1 MASQVVKDRAVT
13 IRRACWLFS
22 ISQTC
27 YRYQPKLSDENAWI
41 ADWLLR
47 LAYTHR
53 TWGFGLC
60 FLWLR
65 NVKGKRYNHKRV
77 YRIYRELE
85 LNLRIKPKRR
95 MKRDKP
101 EALAVPQQINEV
113 WSMDFM
119 HEALSDGRSFRTFN
133 VIDDFNREGLGIEVD
148 LSLPSARIIRALEHI
163 IEWRGKPKA
172 LRLDNGPEHI
182 SHEFRQWAE
191 SQGIELRFI
200 QPGKPAQNAYVE
212 RFNRTVRHEW
222 LDQTIFQSIAH
233 AQETAT
239 QWLWLYNTERPNTA
253 IGGVTPY
260 QKLAMVA

>member
-1 MASQVVKDRAVT
+1 MTQA
-13 IRRACWLFS
+13 
-22 ISQTC
+22 
-27 YRYQPKLSDENAWI
+27 
-41 ADWLLR
+41 
-47 LAYTHR
+47 
-53 TWGFGLC
+53 
-60 FLWLR
+60 
-65 NVKGKRYNHKRV
+65 
-77 YRIYRELE
+77 
-85 LNLRIKPKRR
+85 
-95 MKRDKP
+95 
-101 EALAVPQQINEV
+101 
-113 WSMDFM
+113 
-119 HEALSDGRSFRTFN
+119 
-133 VIDDFNREGLGIEVD
+133 
-148 LSLPSARIIRALEHI
+148 
-163 IEWRGKPKA
+163 WRGKPKA